1 MQTLTREAH
10 PAAPRATAF
19 LWPAAAFAALA
30 LIVALL
36 ATVSMFGPA
45 DAPETNI
52 LLVGP

>member
-10 PAAPRATAF
+10 PAAPRAIAF
-19 LWPAAAFAALA
+19 LWPAAALAALA

-36 ATVSMFGPA
+36 VTVSLYGPA

-52 LLVGP
+52 LLIGP

>member
-1 MQTLTREAH
+1 MQTLTREVH
-10 PAAPRATAF
+10 PVAPRATAI
-19 LWPAAAFAALA
+19 LSPAATFAALA

-36 ATVSMFGPA
+36 VTISAFRPA